1 MNQDFY
7 TISELGEKLNIPRTT
22 INDYLARY
30 GHYASAVMRGKRRVY
45 SGSTLELIR
54 EINRLRTGGATYA
67 AIEEELGRKFP
78 VQPELHTHTDDANTD
93 NKDNERDQIMNDNQN
108 FQMVSTEELRSL
120 AQYIN
125 KAEEHRQIDARRA
138 GRRLLWPLLL
148 LLAICTG
155 LAIITVML
163 GARLLVAI
171 QENSNL
177 ARESSSSSTELIT
190 TKLASGERA
199 MLEAVREGVQQF
211 SLDQS
216 EQLNALLFKLDA
228 KSQAQQKEISALRDE
243 LVEQRKSAA
252 AQFEELRTAMTGR
265 LESETKLL
273 RENHARELAALT
285 AREKALAE
293 QVAGGRAVEDNLR
306 EQLDQLTAIND
317 SLKAELEALKNLNAT
332 TAAELD
338 RVAAENSELKSELE
352 GAATDI
358 EPIVEAAPAEEVLPI
373 TVDENISP
381 ELQPD
386 AI

>member
-293 QVAGGRAVEDNLR
+293 QVAGSKAVEDNLR

-352 GAATDI
+352 GAAVTI